1 MSEPRVVVAHREHLW
16 WLLAGAIQLEHMI
29 MCQYLFAELSLKG
42 GVDEGLTP
50 SRPRPST
57 RWQVLRPVA
66 TELTTLPVGPA
77 HPGHTAG
84 FAFEMYYVMGNMTPH
99 REPAWA
105 LLAERARILAHRCR
119 EIAADGNHDAPFG
132 AISAIAE
139 PAQTVADSLTA
150 EVPDALRPPVDQDI
164 PS

>member
-77 HPGHTAG
+77 HPGRTAG
-84 FAFEMYYVMGNMTPH
+84 FGFEMYYVMGNMTPD
-99 REPAWA
+99 REASWA
-105 LLAERARILAHRCR
+105 LLAERARILAHRCGQVAHGDEPSPVIAEVVEQAGR
-119 EIAADGNHDAPFG
+119 IAAA
-132 AISAIAE
+132 
-139 PAQTVADSLTA
+139 LTA
-150 EVPDALRPPVDQDI
+150 QVPEALRPP
-164 PS
+164 PERELPW